1 MKSSLDQHAELT
13 RYMPLSKFVA
23 FLVNGISCPA
33 SHFFEDP
40 WEGHTYFNETVS
52 SPSSRENLARLTN
65 KARAWIYTS
74 CWHYAEAE
82 SYAMWQIYGRSDDAV
97 AIHSTVGRLKSV
109 AMDYVTSR
117 RKEEIAPLAVVTQVR
132 YAKPGSNKNPFEEGS
147 RFDVCFDHDQLDGD
161 QDKEDWIGLMAGGFG
176 VKLDAYEYEKEVRLL
191 VLHKNAPKIMQIISA
206 PAPEKTSCLAIPVLD
221 LPSFLT
227 GITVSPKAPDW
238 FLGVLKELTKAF
250 GIDSK
255 EISIKKS
262 TLLTG
267 PGNN

>member
-1 MKSSLDQHAELT
+1 MKPSLDQNAELT
-13 RYMPLSKFVA
+13 RYMPLSKLVA
-23 FLVNGISCPA
+23 FFVNGIFCPA
-33 SHFFEDP
+33 LHLFEDP

-52 SPSSRENLARLTN
+52 SSSSRENLARLTN
-65 KARAWIYTS
+65 KARYWIYTS
-74 CWHYAEAE
+74 CWHYSEAE

-97 AIHSTVGRLKSV
+97 AIHTTVGRLKTV

-147 RFDVCFDHDQLDGD
+147 VFDVCFDHNQIDDD
-161 QDKEDWIGLMAGGFG
+161 QDKQDWIGLMAGGFG
-176 VKLDAYEYEKEVRLL
+176 VKLDAYEYEKEVRLH
-191 VLHKNAPKIMQIISA
+191 VLHENAPRIMQIMHT
-206 PAPEKTSCLAIPVLD
+206 PQPEGTCGLSIPILD

-238 FLGVLKELTKAF
+238 FLVVLKELTKSF
-250 GIDSK
+250 GIDS
-255 EISIKKS
+255 EVISIKKS